1 MLIYINSRAEWLEN
15 KLGGERIHGGTTI
28 TASEGTCHAHS
39 EADGHCEDAKQQQVD
54 WVLLAVEVQREHH
67 CIQKIDKR
75 FISYRLYSQLQFTKQ
90 PSPILQ

>member
-1 MLIYINSRAEWLEN
+1 MLIYIACTSRVTQVRTRRN
-15 KLGGERIHGGTTI
+15 RIHGGKTI
-28 TASEGTCHAHS
+28 TTSEGTCHAHS

-75 FISYRLYSQLQFTKQ
+75 FISNRLYSQLQFTKQ
-90 PSPILQ
+90 PRQI